1 MKDEPS
7 QAEPAHS
14 CLTGTMSTS
23 VGDAL
28 QSFASTPISSG
39 PLLVLTPL
47 AVMHC
52 WVHATPARWAS
63 AQHWGDAPLDGS
75 CAEVHE
81 IKKSQIT
88 SDADGVYC

>member
-7 QAEPAHS
+7 HTQPAHS

-47 AVMHC
+47 AVMRC

-63 AQHWGDAPLDGS
+63 AQHRANAPLDGL

-81 IKKSQIT
+81 IKKSQIA
-88 SDADGVYC
+88 SHADGVYC